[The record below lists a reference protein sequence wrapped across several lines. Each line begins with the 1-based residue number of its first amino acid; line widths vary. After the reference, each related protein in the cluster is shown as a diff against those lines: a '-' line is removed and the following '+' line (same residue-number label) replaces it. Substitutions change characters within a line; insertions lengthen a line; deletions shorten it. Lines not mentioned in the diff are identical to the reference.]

1 MEGRMRHV
9 QVVGLRTVRVARN
22 AAPVMERKDLSDSE
36 AIQAVR
42 AGDREAYK
50 VIVERYMRRAY
61 GIAITFVRNPQDALD
76 VSQMAFIKAYRNL
89 KRFDT
94 TRPFFP
100 WFYKILRNIC
110 LDQLRRASRSRE
122 IPLEDIGTL
131 KAETRDHDMRQ
142 ILWLAIEALPLEQ
155 REAIVLHYFEGMS
168 YRDLAE
174 TLDRPIGTIMS
185 SLYYAR
191 QRLKKAI
198 RGFLGEDQR

>member
-155 REAIVLHYFEGMS
+155 REPIVLHYFEGMS